1 MRAEVR
7 NFSGIEILV
16 KKLEAEDTEAYQEMM
31 RINYETFWEIPMPIL
46 VIMLYAILVWARFG
60 KTADLTIIIH
70 YPPLVQTTKTI
81 INYHVE
87 FRYVQTTWHL
97 MKCDDRAW

>member
-31 RINYETFWEIPMPIL
+31 RINYEKFWEIPIPIL
-46 VIMLYAILVWARFG
+46 VIMLYAISVWARFG

-70 YPPLVQTTKTI
+70 YPPLVQITKTI
-81 INYHVE
+81 INYHDQFE
-87 FRYVQTTWHL
+87 YVQTTWHL

>member
-1 MRAEVR
+1 MYTSMMRAEVR

-46 VIMLYAILVWARFG
+46 VIMLYAILV
-60 KTADLTIIIH
+60 
-70 YPPLVQTTKTI
+70 
-81 INYHVE
+81 
-87 FRYVQTTWHL
+87 
-97 MKCDDRAW
+97 